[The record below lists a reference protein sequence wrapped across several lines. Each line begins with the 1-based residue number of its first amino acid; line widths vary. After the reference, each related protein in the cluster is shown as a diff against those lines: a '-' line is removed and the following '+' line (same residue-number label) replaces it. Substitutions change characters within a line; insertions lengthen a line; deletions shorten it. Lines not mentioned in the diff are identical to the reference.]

1 MKIVKYKVLLNE
13 DNKNV
18 LVKENAQLYYCAGGV
33 LNSPEKIV
41 QMCNEVL
48 QANRLA
54 EEYIWLQP
62 TTTLLSDGPFITLY
76 PIPAKAVSGCI
87 PFTTQGVR
95 PDFTY
100 SAKERAHI
108 IWQCRS
114 LSIVFSRTNC
124 VATCFCAA

>member
-54 EEYIWLQP
+54 EEYIWLLAFN
-62 TTTLLSDGPFITLY
+62 TKNRLIGLFEISHGAVDLSILRPREVFIRLFLCG
-76 PIPAKAVSGCI
+76 AVSFILVHNHPSGE
-87 PFTTQGVR
+87 VL
-95 PDFTY
+95 Y
-100 SAKERAHI
+100 
-108 IWQCRS
+108 
-114 LSIVFSRTNC
+114 
-124 VATCFCAA
+124 